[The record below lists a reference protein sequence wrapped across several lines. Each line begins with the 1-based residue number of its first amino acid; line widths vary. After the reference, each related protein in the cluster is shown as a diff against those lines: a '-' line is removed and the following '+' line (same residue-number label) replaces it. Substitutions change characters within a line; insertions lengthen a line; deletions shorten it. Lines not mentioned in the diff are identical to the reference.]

1 MPEHDDAGSN
11 LYRDNAKGAPDALPS
26 VVWPEAETPVV
37 ATEPASVAAPVE
49 TSADPLVDPLAEP
62 VA

>member
-37 ATEPASVAAPVE
+37 RSEPEPVAAPVE
-49 TSADPLVDPLAEP
+49 APADSLVEP